1 MVKKGKEKGVASA
14 STAKTPATK
23 TPAKKASAA
32 KKAAP
37 PEDDLLIFTTDKKK
51 KGGPS
56 TAAEEGPP
64 EPPKP
69 TVKQIIG
76 GQSWTGKLPVNL
88 LSEHCQKMKWERPD
102 YHQVRVVPQPHERLS
117 CSSRGAGGN
126 HGIRHSWG
134 ATLCQAVVGWHR
146 CETTLRVG
154 IRRSGWLSPNVN
166 NLYEELPLQAI
177 L

>member
-1 MVKKGKEKGVASA
+1 MNMVKKGKDKAGAPA
-14 STAKTPATK
+14 STAKAPAAK
-23 TPAKKASAA
+23 APAKKSSAG

-56 TAAEEGPP
+56 NAAEDGPP

-102 YHQVRVVPQPHERLS
+102 YHQVRTTPVLHVTRWPRTQDSNHANVTYEMLGYARLS
-117 CSSRGAGGN
+117 
-126 HGIRHSWG
+126 
-134 ATLCQAVVGWHR
+134 QD
-146 CETTLRVG
+146 
-154 IRRSGWLSPNVN
+154 
-166 NLYEELPLQAI
+166 AI
-177 L
+177 LVR

>member
-1 MVKKGKEKGVASA
+1 MVKKGKDKSAAPA
-14 STAKTPATK
+14 STAKTTATK
-23 TPAKKASAA
+23 APAKKASAG

-56 TAAEEGPP
+56 TAAEDGPP

-102 YHQVRVVPQPHERLS
+102 YHQVRTIPERNERSSPGTREDQAWNCHIWEAIPH
-117 CSSRGAGGN
+117 
-126 HGIRHSWG
+126 
-134 ATLCQAVVGWHR
+134 GWYPS
-146 CETTLRVG
+146 ETT
-154 IRRSGWLSPNVN
+154 S
-166 NLYEELPLQAI
+166 
-177 L
+177 

>member
-1 MVKKGKEKGVASA
+1 MVKKGKEKGGAPASGTA
-14 STAKTPATK
+14 SKAPATKAPATK
-23 TPAKKASAA
+23 TPAKKASA

-56 TAAEEGPP
+56 TAEEGPP

-69 TVKQIIG
+69 TAKQIIG

-102 YHQVRVVPQPHERLS
+102 YHQVRVIPVPHERP
-117 CSSRGAGGN
+117 SSINTGSSEED
-126 HGIRHSWG
+126 I
-134 ATLCQAVVGWHR
+134 
-146 CETTLRVG
+146 
-154 IRRSGWLSPNVN
+154 PK
-166 NLYEELPLQAI
+166 ELPNIGIHVMPGCYQMATW
-177 L
+177 

>member
-1 MVKKGKEKGVASA
+1 MVKKGKEKAGAPASGGA
-14 STAKTPATK
+14 SKTPATKAPATK
-23 TPAKKASAA
+23 TPAKKASA
-32 KKAAP
+32 KKTAP

-56 TAAEEGPP
+56 NAEEGPP

-102 YHQVRVVPQPHERLS
+102 YHQVRVIPVLHQRLS
-117 CSSRGAGGN
+117 PISEGLRRGHPIGLVR
-126 HGIRHSWG
+126 HGK
-134 ATLCQAVVGWHR
+134 L
-146 CETTLRVG
+146 
-154 IRRSGWLSPNVN
+154 
-166 NLYEELPLQAI
+166 
-177 L
+177 

>member
-1 MVKKGKEKGVASA
+1 MVKKGKDKAGAPA
-14 STAKTPATK
+14 STAKAPAAK
-23 TPAKKASAA
+23 TSAAKAPAKKASAG
-32 KKAAP
+32 KKEAP

-56 TAAEEGPP
+56 TAAEDGPP

-102 YHQVRVVPQPHERLS
+102 YHQVRTIPVLHVRRCPSAQDPNHE
-117 CSSRGAGGN
+117 
-126 HGIRHSWG
+126 
-134 ATLCQAVVGWHR
+134 
-146 CETTLRVG
+146 
-154 IRRSGWLSPNVN
+154 NVTYGM
-166 NLYEELPLQAI
+166 LGCAEMSQDAI
-177 L
+177 LVR

>member
-1 MVKKGKEKGVASA
+1 MVKKGKGQSGGGGSGSASA
-14 STAKTPATK
+14 SGTSSKTSAKATTAKTPAKK
-23 TPAKKASAA
+23 TPAA
-32 KKAAP
+32 KKAAA

-102 YHQVRVVPQPHERLS
+102 YHQVSTIFVSGGGITREHSGVMPHEFVLQEAIP
-117 CSSRGAGGN
+117 CE
-126 HGIRHSWG
+126 
-134 ATLCQAVVGWHR
+134 VV
-146 CETTLRVG
+146 
-154 IRRSGWLSPNVN
+154 
-166 NLYEELPLQAI
+166 A
-177 L
+177 

>member
-1 MVKKGKEKGVASA
+1 MAKKGKEKAGAPASGT
-14 STAKTPATK
+14 SSKTAATK
-23 TPAKKASAA
+23 APAKKASA

-56 TAAEEGPP
+56 AAEDGPP

-69 TVKQIIG
+69 TAKQIIG

-102 YHQVRVVPQPHERLS
+102 YHQVRATPARV
-117 CSSRGAGGN
+117 SSPEN
-126 HGIRHSWG
+126 CPVWDVMP
-134 ATLCQAVVGWHR
+134 C
-146 CETTLRVG
+146 
-154 IRRSGWLSPNVN
+154 
-166 NLYEELPLQAI
+166 
-177 L
+177 